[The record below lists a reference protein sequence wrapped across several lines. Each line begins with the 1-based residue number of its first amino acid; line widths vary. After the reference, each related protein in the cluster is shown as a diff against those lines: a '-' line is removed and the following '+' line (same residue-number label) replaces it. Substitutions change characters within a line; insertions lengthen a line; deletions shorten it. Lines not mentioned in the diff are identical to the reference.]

1 MTRADLEHIIRAAGM
16 IVKDDDLIVIGSQ
29 SVLGEFPDAPA
40 ELRISREADVYP
52 RNYPE
57 RADLIDSTIGE
68 DSPFDRSFGYYA
80 HGVGPETA
88 VLPDGW
94 RERLVLVSGENTR
107 FVRGWCL
114 EVHDLAIGKYVAGRP
129 KDLTFNEA
137 LIRHGMLD
145 RRTLESRLMATG
157 VTPEIRELT
166 EHRIARQFE
175 IG

>member
-1 MTRADLEHIIRAAGM
+1 LQARLLTELADAARKGGGKAEALTPRCGRTR
-16 IVKDDDLIVIGSQ
+16 S
-29 SVLGEFPDAPA
+29 F
-40 ELRISREADVYP
+40 
-52 RNYPE
+52 
-57 RADLIDSTIGE
+57 STIGA
-68 DSPFDRSFGYYA
+68 S
-80 HGVGPETA
+80 
-88 VLPDGW
+88 VLKRPHRW
-94 RERLVLVSGENTR
+94 MTSGENTR

-114 EVHDLAIGKYVAGRP
+114 EVHDLAIGKYVAGRT

-166 EHRIARQFE
+166 KHRIARQFK